1 MKEFFNDIRDDRI
14 TRSSFI
20 ASLAIIVLSVIY
32 ILFYYTN
39 LHPYIPLYNQLPW
52 GEQRLAQTSGI
63 LIPSLLAFII
73 FGISV
78 ILLPRPSSEGVQ
90 LERTQ
95 SIYGRF
101 RSYEQGLTIL
111 KTNPLFGI
119 GFNNYCY
126 ARQIIL
132 GTNDLA
138 SHACSGSDSSV
149 LDI

>member
-39 LHPYIPLYNQLPW
+39 LPPYIPLYNQLPW

-73 FGISV
+73 FIFNLVLSSIVYKKIPLISRLLSV
-78 ILLPRPSSEGVQ
+78 TSLLIAILTFLFII
-90 LERTQ
+90 RTV
-95 SIYGRF
+95 
-101 RSYEQGLTIL
+101 
-111 KTNPLFGI
+111 
-119 GFNNYCY
+119 
-126 ARQIIL
+126 QII
-132 GTNDLA
+132 
-138 SHACSGSDSSV
+138 
-149 LDI
+149 I